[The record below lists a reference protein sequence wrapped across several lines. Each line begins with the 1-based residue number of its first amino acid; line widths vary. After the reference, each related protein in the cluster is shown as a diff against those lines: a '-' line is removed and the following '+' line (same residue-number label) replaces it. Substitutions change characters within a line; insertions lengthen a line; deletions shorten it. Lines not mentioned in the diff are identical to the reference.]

1 MNNKVMTLQ
10 IDAFRRLRSDHG
22 RITHNFRPLQPIG
35 DRTVLYNTERNGY
48 FDNSMDGYSHR
59 QRDEDRPGKG
69 NSPAFKQSKL
79 FIAAIIFLISL
90 LHVDEIF
97 I

>member
-1 MNNKVMTLQ
+1 MLLQ

-59 QRDEDRPGKG
+59 QRGEDERPSKG
-69 NSPAFKQSKL
+69 NNSPTFKPSKL
-79 FIAAIIFLISL
+79 FITAIIFAISL
-90 LHVDEIF
+90 FHFDGILI
-97 I
+97 